1 MVSQQTVL
9 MYNRQVQLLGYYL
22 TIMNDG
28 NNDSVAA
35 NGTHRGH
42 HAPLHIGESLAFAD
56 AISLL
61 RDGDRSHDDQIH
73 LNVRFERDRNSVV
86 LDPFGVTAQLQVGS
100 SEPERGKNVI
110 EKSVT

>member
-56 AISLL
+56 SEASR
-61 RDGDRSHDDQIH
+61 RDDDGSDDHQIH
-73 LNVRFERDRNSVV
+73 AHLGVQRNRHAKVFH
-86 LDPFGVTAQLQVGS
+86 PLQ
-100 SEPERGKNVI
+100 RK
-110 EKSVT
+110 